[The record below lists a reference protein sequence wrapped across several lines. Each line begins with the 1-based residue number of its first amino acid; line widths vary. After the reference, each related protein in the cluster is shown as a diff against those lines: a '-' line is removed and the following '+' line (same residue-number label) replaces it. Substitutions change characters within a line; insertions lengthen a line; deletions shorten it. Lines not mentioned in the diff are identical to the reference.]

1 MWSPMWGP
9 AMSAPDGKS
18 SGGSGEGGTPR
29 KSDWEA
35 SRAKDMGGAL
45 EIAASCHLGHDW
57 I

>member
-9 AMSAPDGKS
+9 AMAASDGKS

-35 SRAKDMGGAL
+35 SCAKDMGGAL